1 MSQYEPLYDSFSHG
15 GHGGYV
21 PTPRMSVSASVY
33 LPGSDV
39 DPQTGWLKPDRQR
52 RCRTQGKKLEMERL
66 TREQQALEESI
77 RREMSKG
84 GVRISVRMGVFLT
97 ALLLFICGLCV
108 LLQQGTIADRQK
120 DINRLERSIADCRSQ
135 NAAEAIAEVEQQHA
149 ARSQNAA
156 LETQIAEASTE
167 AAICYAAARDLNMIP
182 AESAEAIHL
191 VAVDTRPMASAGT
204 ETQAQADAAIEVPS
218 AQTTSATHVPAVA
231 SN

>member
-39 DPQTGWLKPDRQR
+39 VPQTGWLKPDRQR

-135 NAAEAIAEVEQQHA
+135 NAA
-149 ARSQNAA
+149 

>member
-135 NAAEAIAEVEQQHA
+135 NAA
-149 ARSQNAA
+149 

-182 AESAEAIHL
+182 AESAETIHL

-218 AQTTSATHVPAVA
+218 AQITSATHVPAVA

>member
-108 LLQQGTIADRQK
+108 LLQQVTIADRQK
-120 DINRLERSIADCRSQ
+120 DINRLVRSIADC
-135 NAAEAIAEVEQQHA
+135 
-149 ARSQNAA
+149 RSQNAA

-204 ETQAQADAAIEVPS
+204 ETQARADAAIEVPS
-218 AQTTSATHVPAVA
+218 EQTTSATHVPAVA

>member
-1 MSQYEPLYDSFSHG
+1 MSQYEPLSDSFSHG

-135 NAAEAIAEVEQQHA
+135 NAA
-149 ARSQNAA
+149 

>member
-52 RCRTQGKKLEMERL
+52 RCRTQGKQLEMERL

-135 NAAEAIAEVEQQHA
+135 NAA
-149 ARSQNAA
+149 

-204 ETQAQADAAIEVPS
+204 ETQARADAAIEVPS
-218 AQTTSATHVPAVA
+218 EQTTSATHVPAVA

>member
-52 RCRTQGKKLEMERL
+52 RCRTQGKKLEMERH

-120 DINRLERSIADCRSQ
+120 DINRLERSIADC
-135 NAAEAIAEVEQQHA
+135 
-149 ARSQNAA
+149 RSQNAA

>member
-108 LLQQGTIADRQK
+108 LLQQGTNADRQK
-120 DINRLERSIADCRSQ
+120 DINRLERSIADC
-135 NAAEAIAEVEQQHA
+135 
-149 ARSQNAA
+149 RSQNAA

>member
-21 PTPRMSVSASVY
+21 PTPRMSVSSSVY

-84 GVRISVRMGVFLT
+84 GVRISVRLGVFLT

-108 LLQQGTIADRQK
+108 LLQQGAIADRQK
-120 DINRLERSIADCRSQ
+120 AINRLERSIADC
-135 NAAEAIAEVEQQHA
+135 
-149 ARSQNAA
+149 RSQNAA

-191 VAVDTRPMASAGT
+191 VAMDTRPWLRP
-204 ETQAQADAAIEVPS
+204 ERVPAQADAAIDVLL
-218 AQTTSATHVPAVA
+218 
-231 SN
+231 